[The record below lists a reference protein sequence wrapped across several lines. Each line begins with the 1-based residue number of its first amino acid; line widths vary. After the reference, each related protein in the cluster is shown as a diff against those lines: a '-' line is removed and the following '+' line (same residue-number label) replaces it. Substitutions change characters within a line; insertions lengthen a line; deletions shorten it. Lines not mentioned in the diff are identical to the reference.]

1 MALPE
6 FRVHNIHKVIT
17 LPRPML
23 LLSYNVEVFE
33 I

>member
-6 FRVHNIHKVIT
+6 FRVHNINTFIT
-17 LPRPML
+17 LPSPML